1 MKILFR
7 AAIVTLVALL
17 LTGCFGRVQPVYN
30 VNDMAIPVALQDA
43 PSSKIDSIIK
53 LAVTGRGWQVQ
64 DVSPGLI
71 KATLRQRSHEAVVD
85 IKYSNK
91 SYSIDYVSSQEL
103 LYDGSKI
110 HRNYN
115 RWVKTLEQDI
125 NQELYRASLNAS

>member
-7 AAIVTLVALL
+7 AMMVALL
-17 LTGCFGRVQPVYN
+17 AAVLTGCFGRLQPVYN
-30 VNDMAIPVALQDA
+30 VNDMAVPVALQDA
-43 PSSKIDSIIK
+43 SASKIELIIK
-53 LAVTGRGWQVQ
+53 TAVTGRGWRVQ
-64 DVSPGLI
+64 DVSPGVI
-71 KATLRQRSHEAVVD
+71 KATLKQRTHEAVVD

-91 SYSIDYVSSQEL
+91 AYSIDYVSSQDL

-125 NQELYRASLNAS
+125 NKEMYRASLNAS

>member
-7 AAIVTLVALL
+7 IMMVALLAAL
-17 LTGCFGRVQPVYN
+17 LTGCFGRLQPVYT
-30 VNDMAIPVALQDA
+30 VNDMAVPVALQDA
-43 PSSKIDSIIK
+43 PASKIDAIIK
-53 LAVTGRGWQVQ
+53 VAVTGRGWQVQ
-64 DVSPGLI
+64 DLSPGLI
-71 KATLRQRSHEAVVD
+71 QATLKQRSHVAVVN

-91 SYSIDYVSSQEL
+91 AYSIEYVSSQDL

-125 NQELYRASLNAS
+125 NKEMYRTSLNVS